1 MGHACWASIESSSVL
16 RVGVASG
23 EKTKGE
29 LAKISQVS
37 IWRNWFLDDSMQLSD
52 LQAETRYF
60 WIREKITGIL
70 QVNYHEP
77 NETLTQKKSI
87 K

>member
-1 MGHACWASIESSSVL
+1 MKDVPNRRASLLFVGHACWATQCSSVL

-37 IWRNWFLDDSMQLSD
+37 IWRNWFLDDSQQLSD
-52 LQAETRYF
+52 LQAEPRYF
-60 WIREKITGIL
+60 SIRQKMTEIIL
-70 QVNYHEP
+70 
-77 NETLTQKKSI
+77 
-87 K
+87 

>member
-1 MGHACWASIESSSVL
+1 VL

-37 IWRNWFLDDSMQLSD
+37 IWRNWFLDDSQQLSD
-52 LQAETRYF
+52 LQAEPRYF
-60 WIREKITGIL
+60 SIRQKMTEIIL
-70 QVNYHEP
+70 
-77 NETLTQKKSI
+77 
-87 K
+87 